1 MSLPGRSGRRGGAG
15 YRWIAAG
22 VVITL
27 FVLLIDASLNS
38 RSPST
43 SQSVSAGSWV
53 DRVLPVIA
61 TSNAEGREL
70 AGVWS
75 PTPAQPAAQRLS
87 SMSDIA
93 AGSAKLYS
101 TVVALQPPAELGGA
115 AGLLD
120 AALLARSRA
129 AAGLEQAL
137 STALGPGGT
146 SPPDA
151 SAAGA
156 ATAAQS
162 TTSTTSPTAEAVSA
176 VIPDVTGAGAQIQ
189 VGDQAYQL
197 FLSTVPKSLGVTFPA
212 SAWDGANSPYSAAAA
227 QTLLTTLQNS
237 VVTTPVAQVKVYA
250 LTTSPAPVSTIG
262 ATEVLPDSASM
273 NLDVTVANTGN
284 QPLSNLTVTAAIAP
298 AGSGAASVRDFVNLG
313 VGQAYTVTGMGPL
326 NPPQGVPVTLTV
338 TVSGPASLRSTPASL
353 VFEMPGATP
362 LTTTSTTSTTLPAIT
377 TPTTTVA
384 GATPPTT

>member
-1 MSLPGRSGRRGGAG
+1 M
-15 YRWIAAG
+15 
-22 VVITL
+22 ITL

-176 VIPDVTGAGAQIQ
+176 VIPDVTAAGAQIQ